1 MNRSE
6 INVIESLCDNKIIR
20 KDLLRDKIGLKNWQ
34 FNKVTRKL
42 KQLGFIEKDSLY
54 VGLADNVNA
63 RLIMN
68 LSKKY
73 DLHKLLQFSNEIV
86 LKELSNGVTIK
97 ELIKKTNTSKATVYR
112 ALADFEDLGI
122 IKRTIMLNDDDE
134 LKLFNS
140 ALRFGMKVNQ

>member
-1 MNRSE
+1 LDYITSSFYLSCICGDTKLNRSE
-6 INVIESLCDNKIIR
+6 INMIEILCDNKIIR
-20 KDLLRDKIGLKNWQ
+20 KDILRDKIGLKNWQ

-86 LKELSNGVTIK
+86 LKE
-97 ELIKKTNTSKATVYR
+97 
-112 ALADFEDLGI
+112 
-122 IKRTIMLNDDDE
+122 
-134 LKLFNS
+134 
-140 ALRFGMKVNQ
+140 